1 MLTGKKVVLGVTGS
15 ISAYKMANV
24 ASMLKK
30 LHCDV
35 QVVLTRNAAQFI
47 APVTFETLTNRPC
60 LTDTFERMPEAGI
73 PHITLGQ
80 KSDLLLIAPASA
92 DILAKMAYG
101 IADDL
106 LTSAVVAASCPV
118 LVAPAMNA
126 CMYNNPI
133 VRENIR
139 RLESFGYEFLEPEVG
154 RLACGVEDIG
164 KLPREEALVNAV
176 VKKLAK
182 EAVPAVGTVNAAQMP
197 AEDETFAKAQGFKAG
212 DLSGRKILV
221 TAGPTLESFDPVRF
235 ITNHSSGK
243 MGYAI
248 AGQAAARGAQV
259 TLVSGPVSLAAPKG
273 VQMVSV
279 TTAEEMYRAVLE
291 RFPSQDIIIKAAAVA
306 DYRPKQVN
314 AQKTKKQDGTLVIE
328 LERTR
333 DILAE
338 LGAKKGARQCLC
350 GFSMETEHVLAHSRE
365 KRKRKNADLIA
376 ANSIREAGAG
386 FGVDTNHL
394 VLITQEGE
402 EDLGTLPKE
411 ACAERLLDRLYG
423 IWKTKQEGQEGI
435 YEENKSNQ

>member
-1 MLTGKKVVLGVTGS
+1 
-15 ISAYKMANV
+15 
-24 ASMLKK
+24 
-30 LHCDV
+30 
-35 QVVLTRNAAQFI
+35 
-47 APVTFETLTNRPC
+47 
-60 LTDTFERMPEAGI
+60 
-73 PHITLGQ
+73 
-80 KSDLLLIAPASA
+80 
-92 DILAKMAYG
+92 
-101 IADDL
+101 
-106 LTSAVVAASCPV
+106 
-118 LVAPAMNA
+118 
-126 CMYNNPI
+126 
-133 VRENIR
+133 
-139 RLESFGYEFLEPEVG
+139 
-154 RLACGVEDIG
+154 
-164 KLPREEALVNAV
+164 
-176 VKKLAK
+176 
-182 EAVPAVGTVNAAQMP
+182 
-197 AEDETFAKAQGFKAG
+197 
-212 DLSGRKILV
+212 
-221 TAGPTLESFDPVRF
+221 
-235 ITNHSSGK
+235 
-243 MGYAI
+243 
-248 AGQAAARGAQV
+248 
-259 TLVSGPVSLAAPKG
+259 
-273 VQMVSV
+273 MVSV